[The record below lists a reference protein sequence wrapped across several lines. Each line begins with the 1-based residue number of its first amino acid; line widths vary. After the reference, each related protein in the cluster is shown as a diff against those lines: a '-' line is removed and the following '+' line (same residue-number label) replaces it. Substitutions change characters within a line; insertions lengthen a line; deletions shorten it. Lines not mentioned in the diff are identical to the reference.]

1 MVAVFD
7 GVDVSVGE
15 LGAFV
20 VEAVFVG
27 EDFLEGWSHD
37 FVGDGLGVYGVED
50 GGVLD
55 LEGAVGVGVEIVA
68 ARVGE
73 QGFGD
78 GVACAAG
85 VPVGGAR
92 HGMGFGVD
100 EAVGVAVEHWVDAE
114 REDMLVV
121 GCEDTMNVF

>member
-1 MVAVFD
+1 MVSD
-7 GVDVSVGE
+7 GVDVFVGE
-15 LGAFV
+15 FGAFV

-27 EDFLEGWSHD
+27 EDFLKGRSHD
-37 FVGDGLGVYGVED
+37 LVGDGLGIDWVVD
-50 GGVLD
+50 GGVLN
-55 LEGAVGVGVEIVA
+55 LEGAVGVGIEVVA

-114 REDMLVV
+114 GEDVLVV
-121 GCEDTMNVF
+121 GRENTIDMF